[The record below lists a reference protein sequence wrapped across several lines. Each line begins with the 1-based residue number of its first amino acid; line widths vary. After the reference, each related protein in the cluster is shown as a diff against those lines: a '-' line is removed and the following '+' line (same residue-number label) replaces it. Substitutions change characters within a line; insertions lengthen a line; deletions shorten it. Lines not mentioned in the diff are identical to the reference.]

1 MIANVLGAAARVA
14 ALMLVVACA
23 GGAPPPAS
31 AGTTGPHESGTPAFE
46 TGGSTVALSTAPSAP
61 AELAATR
68 VDASRVPKPSLDAP
82 SRGPTHAPVTIQ
94 VFSDFECPYCAVA
107 APVVRELEAEFGSS
121 VRVVWRNLPLQM
133 HAHAA
138 LAAET
143 ALEVYAQRGG
153 AAFWRFHDSAFAAQR
168 SGIDEN
174 VILNLAEACGADK
187 NRLRT
192 ALSSHTHAP
201 KIEADLAA
209 ADAAGINGTPA
220 FFVNDWYAVGA
231 LPYAEMRAIV
241 VQALKDAGV
250 GL

>member
-1 MIANVLGAAARVA
+1 MIANALGVAARAA

-31 AGTTGPHESGTPAFE
+31 AGTTGPFESGTPAFE
-46 TGGSTVALSTAPSAP
+46 TGGSTAPLSTTPSSP

-68 VDASRVPKPSLDAP
+68 VDARSVPRPSADAP
-82 SRGPTHAPVTIQ
+82 SRGPSNAPVTIQ
-94 VFSDFECPYCAVA
+94 VFSDFECPFCAVA
-107 APVVRELEAEFGSS
+107 APVVRQLETEFGSS

-133 HAHAA
+133 HPHAA

-153 AAFWRFHDSAFAAQR
+153 AAFWRFHDGAFAAQQ
-168 SGIDEN
+168 SGLDEN
-174 VILNLAEACGADK
+174 VLLALAEAESVDK

-192 ALSSHTHAP
+192 ALTAHTHAP

-241 VQALKDAGV
+241 VQALKEAGR
-250 GL
+250 